1 MNSDL
6 LRWLRFTPTTPSD
19 GGAESDN
26 TLSGTSGTA
35 PARSVAVHP
44 APWPAPD
51 TVAIR
56 TASAPL
62 PLPDDAPTAG
72 PEPPAPVCLTCR
84 RRPRTPTTGARCAEC
99 VRRAHALCAA
109 WRPGDDPIILAG
121 DHEEGAQP

>member
-1 MNSDL
+1 MSNDL

-44 APWPAPD
+44 APCLAPDDVATRPAP
-51 TVAIR
+51 A
-56 TASAPL
+56 AL
-62 PLPDDAPTAG
+62 PLPD
-72 PEPPAPVCLTCR
+72 EPPPTGHESPAPICLTCR
-84 RRPRTPTTGARCAEC
+84 RRPRTLTTGARCPEC

-109 WRPGDDPIILAG
+109 RQPGDGPIILAG
-121 DHEEGAQP
+121 DPDEEGQP